1 MNLRQFVTLIT
12 LGFLKIVF
20 FWGKGQFDPPFMFQ
34 EELVQIQYNFVK
46 LLSNLSDLS

>member
-12 LGFLKIVF
+12 LGFLI
-20 FWGKGQFDPPFMFQ
+20 FDFFMFQ

-46 LLSNLSDLS
+46 LLSNLSDVS